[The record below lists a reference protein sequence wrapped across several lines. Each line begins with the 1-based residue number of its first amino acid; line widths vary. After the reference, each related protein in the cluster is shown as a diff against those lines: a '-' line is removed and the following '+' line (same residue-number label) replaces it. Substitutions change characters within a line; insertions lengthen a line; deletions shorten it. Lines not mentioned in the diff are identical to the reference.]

1 MICFFLKVPR
11 CRWAFISFA
20 WPKETEPKKRPPL
33 SPVFQKLNYVVAWAK
48 TRYAQTLA
56 HLIHQTVY
64 FLAAIKWEI
73 RIRLQVP
80 FIFTKVP
87 MDALM
92 RSRAPE
98 GLNEILR
105 CLSVASCIVF
115 HSVLR
120 SGGNPLGQAWAGL
133 F

>member
-1 MICFFLKVPR
+1 M
-11 CRWAFISFA
+11 A
-20 WPKETEPKKRPPL
+20 WM
-33 SPVFQKLNYVVAWAK
+33 K
-48 TRYAQTLA
+48 TRYAQTLI
-56 HLIHQTVY
+56 HLFHQIAY
-64 FLAAIKWEI
+64 FLAAITWEI
-73 RIRLQVP
+73 EGIL
-80 FIFTKVP
+80 KVMNIP

-105 CLSVASCIVF
+105 CLSVASCVVF